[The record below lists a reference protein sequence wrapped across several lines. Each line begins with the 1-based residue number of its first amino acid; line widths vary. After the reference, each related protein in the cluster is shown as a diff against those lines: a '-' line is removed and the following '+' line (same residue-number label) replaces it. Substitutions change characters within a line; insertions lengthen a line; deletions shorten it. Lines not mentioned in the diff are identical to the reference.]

1 MIGGPMMEKQ
11 KSVIVLRQRKEKAH
25 EGISDRCVN
34 AEDIVRNSIYRNVK
48 KLEREETIVA
58 NHSNVRGKNGIESE
72 EGPKQNAHSAT
83 GQLFTSEMLQK
94 EFDYYM
100 AQKLLEKLRE
110 AELISEGELDK
121 ITAKNRQ
128 SFSPYLAR
136 IMP

>member
-1 MIGGPMMEKQ
+1 MMEKQ
-11 KSVIVLRQRKEKAH
+11 KSIIVLHQKKEKANG
-25 EGISDRCVN
+25 ESADGLRN
-34 AEDIVRNSIYRNVK
+34 MGDIRKGSICQNVT
-48 KLEREETIVA
+48 KLETGESIVA
-58 NHSNVRGKNGIESE
+58 KGGKVRRERSIEKGEEAEKNIH
-72 EGPKQNAHSAT
+72 PVT
-83 GQLFTSEMLQK
+83 GALFTQEMLQS

-110 AELISEGELDK
+110 AGLITKEELDK

>member
-1 MIGGPMMEKQ
+1 MEKQ
-11 KSVIVLRQRKEKAH
+11 KSIIVLHQKKENANGEPADGLRNMGDIRKGSVCQK
-25 EGISDRCVN
+25 VT
-34 AEDIVRNSIYRNVK
+34 
-48 KLEREETIVA
+48 KLETGESIVA
-58 NHSNVRGKNGIESE
+58 KGGKVRRERSIEKGEEAEKNIH
-72 EGPKQNAHSAT
+72 PVT
-83 GQLFTSEMLQK
+83 GALFTQEMLQS

-110 AELISEGELDK
+110 AGLITKEELDK

>member
-1 MIGGPMMEKQ
+1 MQVTKVTAGFQ
-11 KSVIVLRQRKEKAH
+11 NQRAGRKPFT
-25 EGISDRCVN
+25 D
-34 AEDIVRNSIYRNVK
+34 
-48 KLEREETIVA
+48 EE
-58 NHSNVRGKNGIESE
+58 
-72 EGPKQNAHSAT
+72 
-83 GQLFTSEMLQK
+83 LQR

-110 AELISEGELDK
+110 AGLISEGELDK

>member
-1 MIGGPMMEKQ
+1 MMEKQ
-11 KSVIVLRQRKEKAH
+11 KSIIVLHQKKEKANG
-25 EGISDRCVN
+25 ESADGLRN
-34 AEDIVRNSIYRNVK
+34 MGDIRKGSVCQNVT
-48 KLEREETIVA
+48 KLETGESIVA
-58 NHSNVRGKNGIESE
+58 KGGKVRRERSIEKGEEAEKNIH
-72 EGPKQNAHSAT
+72 PVT
-83 GQLFTSEMLQK
+83 GALFTQEMLQS

>member
-1 MIGGPMMEKQ
+1 MQVTKVTAGFQNQTAE
-11 KSVIVLRQRKEKAH
+11 RK
-25 EGISDRCVN
+25 
-34 AEDIVRNSIYRNVK
+34 
-48 KLEREETIVA
+48 
-58 NHSNVRGKNGIESE
+58 
-72 EGPKQNAHSAT
+72 
-83 GQLFTSEMLQK
+83 LFTDEELQR

-121 ITAKNRQ
+121 ITAKNRL